1 MITSLTRTQQPIPPN
16 IKYTYS
22 ILLGS
27 MGSDTCTPN
36 PCQNGG
42 IVLDLLWTHFIY
54 VLVLKTKTEF
64 IVKVSISMFSGMH
77 IYLSFTYLRYLLDN
91 LR

>member
-16 IKYTYS
+16 IENTFS

-42 IVLDLLWTHFIY
+42 TCFRSVVEHGNTYFI
-54 VLVLKTKTEF
+54 LN
-64 IVKVSISMFSGMH
+64 
-77 IYLSFTYLRYLLDN
+77 YLTGILN
-91 LR
+91 M